1 MAGPL
6 PARAASTGLRQHP
19 SADGNDH
26 ATIFRH
32 RNELRG
38 RDDAELGVA
47 PHEQRFQAGQP
58 AALVCLGLVV
68 KVELA
73 VFHRPPQGVLNL
85 QALQGGAARFAGK
98 QLYAVLAAVL
108 GAVHGDVGV
117 PLQGGGVPAVPR
129 VQADADA
136 GGQEQLVAFDNE
148 RIPQGF

>member
-1 MAGPL
+1 MGETLTATVTL
-6 PARAASTGLRQHP
+6 RWLRQHP

-73 VFHRPPQGVLNL
+73 MFHRPPQGVLNL
-85 QALQGGAARFAGK
+85 QALQGGATGFAGK
-98 QLYAVLAAVL
+98 QL
-108 GAVHGDVGV
+108 DEKREKT
-117 PLQGGGVPAVPR
+117 PPAGE
-129 VQADADA
+129 A
-136 GGQEQLVAFDNE
+136 G
-148 RIPQGF
+148 